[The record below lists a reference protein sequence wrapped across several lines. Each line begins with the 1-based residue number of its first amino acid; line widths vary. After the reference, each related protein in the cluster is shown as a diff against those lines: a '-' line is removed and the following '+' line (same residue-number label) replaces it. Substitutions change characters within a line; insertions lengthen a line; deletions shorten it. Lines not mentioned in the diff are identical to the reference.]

1 MWFLRWLLL
10 AFLFVALLFFG
21 FQNAGIAVKDMRFGT
36 LVFPET
42 PILLVIIAA
51 FLLGLIVMFIIASLE
66 YFRLSSRL
74 RSVVRERDELAQHV
88 DSFRQYPLDQIDE
101 ALDAVSEPSSQPKSG
116 A

>member
-1 MWFLRWLLL
+1 MWFFRWLLL

-21 FQNAGIAVKDMRFGT
+21 FQNAGIVVTDMRFGT
-36 LVFPET
+36 MVIPET
-42 PILLVIIAA
+42 PILLVILAA
-51 FLLGLIVMFIIASLE
+51 FLLGLVVMFIIASVE

-74 RSVVRERDELAQHV
+74 RTVIRERDELARNM

-101 ALDAVSEPSSQPKSG
+101 ALDAVSEPSTKSKTG